1 MEMVITI
8 IAVMGAV
15 VFGVGIFK
23 LITHPTNGKIK
34 NYYKDRYDNYQR
46 TNYPP
51 F

>member
-1 MEMVITI
+1 MVITI

-15 VFGVGIFK
+15 AFGVLIFK

-34 NYYKDRYDNYQR
+34 TYYKDRYDNYQR